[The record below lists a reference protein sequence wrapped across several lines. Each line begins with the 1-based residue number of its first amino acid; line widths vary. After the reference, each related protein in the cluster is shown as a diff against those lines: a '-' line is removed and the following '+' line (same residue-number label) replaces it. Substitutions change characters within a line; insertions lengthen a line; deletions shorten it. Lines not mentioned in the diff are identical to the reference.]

1 MKDSKKT
8 QDMSIEEILKS
19 IRGIIS
25 KREGA
30 KEVLLD
36 EDENE
41 DILELTE
48 VIESMSDPAPND
60 SQQQQNNK
68 SSSNEPLISE
78 STLSETSNFF
88 KQFARTARATAQ
100 ETKKVKSL
108 TMEEM
113 VAQMMRPQ
121 LKIWLDKNLPLLVK
135 ELVEKEIKK
144 LVENI
149 DGEE

>member
-1 MKDSKKT
+1 MKDNKKT

-25 KREGA
+25 NREN
-30 KEVLLD
+30 KEETLVHKN
-36 EDENE
+36 EDE

-48 VIESMSDPAPND
+48 VIENISNLDN
-60 SQQQQNNK
+60 QQKGDQPINN
-68 SSSNEPLISE
+68 ETLISE
-78 STLSETSNFF
+78 ATQNETSNFF
-88 KQFARTARATAQ
+88 KQFVKTAKISAQ
-100 ETKKVKSL
+100 EAKKVKSL
-108 TMEEM
+108 TIEEM

-121 LKIWLDKNLPLLVK
+121 LKVWLDKNLPLLVK

-149 DGEE
+149 EGEE